1 MDLTGKKVWFLG
13 DSITEGV
20 GTSCAEARFSEVLKK
35 NANLG
40 EIRNYGISAT
50 RIARQQGL
58 GENADFVDLNSF
70 CERFD
75 QMEDGAD
82 VIVVFGGTND

>member
-1 MDLTGKKVWFLG
+1 MNGDWIMDLTGKKVWFLG

-40 EIRNYGISAT
+40 EI
-50 RIARQQGL
+50 
-58 GENADFVDLNSF
+58 
-70 CERFD
+70 
-75 QMEDGAD
+75 MEFQRLVLRDSKD
-82 VIVVFGGTND
+82 

>member
-1 MDLTGKKVWFLG
+1 MNGDWIMDLTGKKVWFLG

-40 EIRNYGISAT
+40 EIRNY
-50 RIARQQGL
+50 
-58 GENADFVDLNSF
+58 
-70 CERFD
+70 
-75 QMEDGAD
+75 
-82 VIVVFGGTND
+82 